1 MPASTRLQR
10 TKPNNLAGEACR
22 WKSEKAAQGAW
33 EELALKSLRVC
44 LLPWDTEM
52 NQMCQQ
58 PKGRAAVST
67 VTG

>member
-10 TKPNNLAGEACR
+10 KKPNNLAGKTCM

-52 NQMCQQ
+52 NQMCQ
-58 PKGRAAVST
+58 
-67 VTG
+67 